1 MRARAAIYVIYS
13 CCTIASI
20 GLNVTGAA
28 LAREFRAA
36 DTQPENYPT
45 VQALD
50 YMGRLVA
57 ERSNGRHTIRVFH
70 SRQLGEEKDTIEQTR
85 VGAIDLN
92 RVNIAPLTSFVP
104 ETNVLGLPFLF
115 RSIEHLH
122 NVLDGPIG
130 DRILASFDA
139 YGFVGLTFY
148 DSGARSL
155 YNSRGPVTTP
165 ADLKG
170 LRIRVQ
176 ESDLM
181 MRMIRALGGEPI
193 PLPYGQ
199 VMTALVAK
207 LIDGAENNWPSYVTT
222 NHYTVARYYTVT
234 EHTMSPEVLIMSRK
248 IWDTLSPEDQTII
261 RESARESSRF
271 MRDQWMLWEERS
283 RKQARESG
291 TVITVVDKKPF
302 EAAMAPVYESVLSEP
317 KLRQLVEQIREVQ

>member
-1 MRARAAIYVIYS
+1 
-13 CCTIASI
+13 
-20 GLNVTGAA
+20 
-28 LAREFRAA
+28 
-36 DTQPENYPT
+36 
-45 VQALD
+45 
-50 YMGRLVA
+50 MGRLVA

-291 TVITVVDKKPF
+291 TVITVVDKRPF